1 VKSSRFEAADQAY
14 SPLEAPDILPLLSLV
29 AFSASIGARPLARLL
44 PRALRVYPWGVL
56 APALMAVGF
65 ALVGFLLALVAARRR
80 SRRGLARI
88 ALLLN
93 GIVLGLTGLAL
104 LAAIWILK
112 R

>member
-1 VKSSRFEAADQAY
+1 MKRPRSDAADEAY

-29 AFSASIGARPLARLL
+29 AFSAAIAARPLARLL

-56 APALMAVGF
+56 APALIAVAF
-65 ALVGFLLALVAARRR
+65 ALVGFVLALFSARRR

-93 GIVLGLTGLAL
+93 GIVLGLTALAL
-104 LAAIWILK
+104 LASIWILK

>member
-1 VKSSRFEAADQAY
+1 MKSSRSEAADEAY
-14 SPLEAPDILPLLSLV
+14 SPLEAPDVLPLLSLV
-29 AFSASIGARPLARLL
+29 AFSAAIASRPLARLL

-56 APALMAVGF
+56 APAVMAVGF
-65 ALVGFLLALVAARRR
+65 ALVGLVLALASSRRR
-80 SRRGLARI
+80 SRRGLARV